1 MLNLKFEDDLIS
13 FNQIFM
19 IRKVGGW
26 DFLMGLEILFFYLV
40 KWFSHFSKFNWMGL
54 GHMQLGLHYL
64 CKPMILTK
72 WASIQSIF

>member
-26 DFLMGLEILFFYLV
+26 DFLMGLEILFFYL
-40 KWFSHFSKFNWMGL
+40 
-54 GHMQLGLHYL
+54 
-64 CKPMILTK
+64 
-72 WASIQSIF
+72 